1 MITPVPGPY
10 RSDHTDQAEGDGKMK
25 RRALARTL
33 PAFLVALSVMGA
45 GAPSSAQDDGP
56 AAKATTTAVGPQ
68 YDTTHVYVTPGA
80 VDAFVTSWQATF
92 GGTHTAKVVTTVTPT
107 PSQTESE
114 LVLSPVGTL
123 SVFDFKT
130 PVPYPFGAER
140 TGWLMSDLDEGVR
153 QARKSGANVVVAPFD
168 DPIGRD
174 AVVQFPGG
182 VNAQLYWHTKAPSY
196 APLETVPDN
205 RVYLTPDS
213 VDEFLHSY
221 LRFTGGRIV
230 SDQRAA
236 DGGEIGLPQETYRRI
251 AVRSPYG
258 NTVVSVTDGH
268 LPYPFGRETTGYA
281 VPDLTATLRK
291 AEAAGAKVLSGPYT
305 AKGRS
310 SAVVSFPGGYVA
322 ELHQDGD
329 R

>member
-1 MITPVPGPY
+1 
-10 RSDHTDQAEGDGKMK
+10 MK
-25 RRALARTL
+25 RKAMAWAL
-33 PAFLVALSVMGA
+33 PVILVALSVVGA
-45 GAPSSAQDDGP
+45 GAPSSARSERP
-56 AAKATTTAVGPQ
+56 AAVSITAVAPQ
-68 YDTTHVYVTPGA
+68 YDTTHVYVTPGD
-80 VDAFVTSWQATF
+80 VDRFVASWVATF

-107 PSQTESE
+107 PSSTESE

-130 PVPYPFGAER
+130 PVPYPFGTER
-140 TGWLMSDLDEGVR
+140 TGWLVRDLDLGVR
-153 QARKSGANVVVAPFD
+153 QARRSGAHVVVAPFD

-205 RVYLTPDS
+205 RLYLTPDS
-213 VDEFLHSY
+213 VDGFLGSY

-230 SDQRAA
+230 SDRRSA
-236 DGGEIGLPQETYRRI
+236 DAGDIGLPGRTYRRI
-251 AVRSPYG
+251 ALRSPFG

-281 VPDLTATLRK
+281 VHDLAATLRK
-291 AEAAGAKVLSGPYT
+291 AEAGGAKVLWGPYS
-305 AKGRS
+305 AEGRS
-310 SAVVSFPGGYVA
+310 SAMVRFPGGYVA
-322 ELHQDGD
+322 ELHAT

>member
-1 MITPVPGPY
+1 
-10 RSDHTDQAEGDGKMK
+10 MK
-25 RRALARTL
+25 RKAMAWALPVL
-33 PAFLVALSVMGA
+33 LVALSVVGA
-45 GAPSSAQDDGP
+45 GAPSSARSERP
-56 AAKATTTAVGPQ
+56 AAVSTTAVGPQ
-68 YDTTHVYVTPGA
+68 YDTTHVYVTPGD
-80 VDAFVTSWQATF
+80 VDRFVASWVATF

-107 PSQTESE
+107 PSSTESE

-130 PVPYPFGAER
+130 PVPYPFGTER
-140 TGWLMSDLDEGVR
+140 TGWLVRDLDLGVR
-153 QARKSGANVVVAPFD
+153 QARRSGAHVVVAPFD

-205 RVYLTPDS
+205 RLYLTPDS
-213 VDEFLHSY
+213 VDGFLGSY

-230 SDQRAA
+230 SDRRSA
-236 DGGEIGLPQETYRRI
+236 DAGDIGLPGRTYRRI
-251 AVRSPYG
+251 ALRSPFG

-281 VPDLTATLRK
+281 VHNLAATLRK
-291 AEAAGAKVLSGPYT
+291 AEAGGAKVLWGPYS
-305 AKGRS
+305 AEDRS
-310 SAVVSFPGGYVA
+310 SAMVRFPGGYVA
-322 ELHQDGD
+322 ELHTT

>member
-1 MITPVPGPY
+1 
-10 RSDHTDQAEGDGKMK
+10 MK
-25 RRALARTL
+25 RKAMAWALPVL
-33 PAFLVALSVMGA
+33 LVALSVVGA
-45 GAPSSAQDDGP
+45 GAPSSARSERP
-56 AAKATTTAVGPQ
+56 AAVSTTAVGPQ
-68 YDTTHVYVTPGA
+68 YDTTHVYVTPGD
-80 VDAFVTSWQATF
+80 VDRFVASWVATF

-107 PSQTESE
+107 PSSTESE

-130 PVPYPFGAER
+130 PVPYPFGTER
-140 TGWLMSDLDEGVR
+140 TGWLVRDLDVGVR
-153 QARKSGANVVVAPFD
+153 QARRSGAHVVVAPFD

-205 RVYLTPDS
+205 RLYLTPDS
-213 VDEFLHSY
+213 VDGFLGSY

-230 SDQRAA
+230 SDRRSA
-236 DGGEIGLPQETYRRI
+236 DAGDIGLPGRTYRRI
-251 AVRSPYG
+251 ALRSPFG

-281 VPDLTATLRK
+281 VHDLAATLRK
-291 AEAAGAKVLSGPYT
+291 AEAGGAKVLWGPYS
-305 AKGRS
+305 AEGRC
-310 SAVVSFPGGYVA
+310 SAMVRFPGGYVA
-322 ELHQDGD
+322 ELHAT

>member
-1 MITPVPGPY
+1 
-10 RSDHTDQAEGDGKMK
+10 MK
-25 RRALARTL
+25 RKAMAWVL
-33 PAFLVALSVMGA
+33 PALLVALSVVGS
-45 GAPSSAQDDGP
+45 GAPSSAQNEQ
-56 AAKATTTAVGPQ
+56 AAAVTSTTGVGPQ
-68 YDTTHVYVTPGA
+68 YDTTHVYVTPGD
-80 VDAFVTSWQATF
+80 VDAFVTSWEATF

-107 PSQTESE
+107 PSRTESE

-130 PVPYPFGAER
+130 PVPYPFGTER
-140 TGWLMSDLDEGVR
+140 TGWLVHDLDQGVR

-196 APLETVPDN
+196 APLDTVPDN
-205 RVYLTPDS
+205 RVYLTADS
-213 VDEFLHSY
+213 VHAFLRSY
-221 LRFTGGRIV
+221 LRFTQGRIV

-236 DGGEIGLPQETYRRI
+236 DAGDISLPGRTYRRI
-251 AVRSPYG
+251 TLRSPFG

-281 VPDLTATLRK
+281 VRDLPATLHR
-291 AEAAGAKVLSGPYT
+291 AEAAGATVLWGPYT
-305 AKGRS
+305 AEGRS
-310 SAVVSFPGGYVA
+310 NTMVRFPGGYVA
-322 ELHQDGD
+322 EVHEEKEQ

>member
-1 MITPVPGPY
+1 
-10 RSDHTDQAEGDGKMK
+10 MK
-25 RRALARTL
+25 RKAMAWALPVL
-33 PAFLVALSVMGA
+33 LVALSVVGA
-45 GAPSSAQDDGP
+45 GAPSSARSERP
-56 AAKATTTAVGPQ
+56 AAVSTTAVGPQ
-68 YDTTHVYVTPGA
+68 YDTTHVYVTPGD
-80 VDAFVTSWQATF
+80 VDRFVASWVATF

-107 PSQTESE
+107 PSSTESE

-130 PVPYPFGAER
+130 PVPYPFGTER
-140 TGWLMSDLDEGVR
+140 TGWLVRDLDLGVR
-153 QARKSGANVVVAPFD
+153 QARRSGAHVVVAPFD

-205 RVYLTPDS
+205 RLYLTPDS
-213 VDEFLHSY
+213 VDGFLGSY

-230 SDQRAA
+230 SDRRSA
-236 DGGEIGLPQETYRRI
+236 DAGDIGLPGRTYRRI
-251 AVRSPYG
+251 ALRSPFG

-281 VPDLTATLRK
+281 VHDLAATLRK
-291 AEAAGAKVLSGPYT
+291 AEAGGAKVLWGPYS
-305 AKGRS
+305 AEDRS
-310 SAVVSFPGGYVA
+310 SAMVRFPGGYVA
-322 ELHQDGD
+322 ELHTT

>member
-1 MITPVPGPY
+1 
-10 RSDHTDQAEGDGKMK
+10 MK
-25 RRALARTL
+25 RKAMAWML
-33 PAFLVALSVMGA
+33 PALLVALSVVGS
-45 GAPSSAQDDGP
+45 GSPSSAQNEEAAARP
-56 AAKATTTAVGPQ
+56 ATTAVGPQ

-80 VDAFVTSWQATF
+80 VDAFVTSWEATF

-107 PSQTESE
+107 PSRTESE

-123 SVFDFKT
+123 SVFDFTT

-140 TGWLMSDLDEGVR
+140 TGWLMSDFDQGVR
-153 QARKSGANVVVAPFD
+153 QARRSGAQVVVAPFD

-196 APLETVPDN
+196 AALDTVPDN
-205 RVYLTPDS
+205 RVYLTADS
-213 VDEFLHSY
+213 ADPFLRSY

-230 SDQRAA
+230 SDHRAA
-236 DGGEIGLPQETYRRI
+236 DGGEIGLPAGTYRRI
-251 AVRSPYG
+251 ALRSPFG

-281 VPDLTATLRK
+281 VHDLTVTLGK
-291 AEAAGAKVLSGPYT
+291 AEAAGAKVLWGPYA

-310 SAVVSFPGGYVA
+310 SAMVRFPGGYVA
-322 ELHQDGD
+322 ELHQGGE
-329 R
+329 RR

>member
-1 MITPVPGPY
+1 
-10 RSDHTDQAEGDGKMK
+10 MK
-25 RRALARTL
+25 RKAMAWALPVL
-33 PAFLVALSVMGA
+33 LVALSVVGA
-45 GAPSSAQDDGP
+45 GAPSSARSERP
-56 AAKATTTAVGPQ
+56 AAVSTTAVGPQ
-68 YDTTHVYVTPGA
+68 YDTTHVYVTPGD
-80 VDAFVTSWQATF
+80 VDRFVASWVATF

-107 PSQTESE
+107 PSSTESE

-130 PVPYPFGAER
+130 PVPYPFGTER
-140 TGWLMSDLDEGVR
+140 TGWLVRDLDLGVR
-153 QARKSGANVVVAPFD
+153 QARRSGAHVVVAPFD

-205 RVYLTPDS
+205 RLYLTPDS
-213 VDEFLHSY
+213 VDGFLGSY

-230 SDQRAA
+230 SDQRSA
-236 DGGEIGLPQETYRRI
+236 DAGDIGLPGRTYRRI
-251 AVRSPYG
+251 ALRSPFG

-281 VPDLTATLRK
+281 VHDLAATLHK
-291 AEAAGAKVLSGPYT
+291 AEAGGAKVLWGPYS
-305 AKGRS
+305 AEGRS
-310 SAVVSFPGGYVA
+310 SAMVRFPGGYVA
-322 ELHQDGD
+322 ELHAP

>member
-1 MITPVPGPY
+1 
-10 RSDHTDQAEGDGKMK
+10 MK
-25 RRALARTL
+25 RRTMAWVLPTL
-33 PAFLVALSVMGA
+33 LVALSVVGS
-45 GAPSSAQDDGP
+45 GAPTSAHSER
-56 AAKATTTAVGPQ
+56 AAATVPTTAVGPQ
-68 YDTTHVYVTPGA
+68 YDTTHVYVTPGD
-80 VDAFVTSWQATF
+80 VDTFVASWEATF

-107 PSQTESE
+107 PSSTESQ
-114 LVLSPVGTL
+114 LVHSPVGTL

-130 PVPYPFGAER
+130 PVPYPFGTER
-140 TGWLMSDLDEGVR
+140 TGWLVSDLDRGVR
-153 QARKSGANVVVAPFD
+153 QARQSGARVVVAPFD

-196 APLETVPDN
+196 EPLKTVPDN

-213 VDEFLHSY
+213 VGEFLGAY

-236 DGGEIGLPQETYRRI
+236 DAGDIGLPGRTYRRI
-251 AVRSPYG
+251 AIRSPFG

-281 VPDLTATLRK
+281 VHDLTDTLRK
-291 AEAAGAKVLSGPYT
+291 AEAAGAKVLWGPYT
-305 AKGRS
+305 AEGRS
-310 SAVVSFPGGYVA
+310 TATVRFPGGYIA
-322 ELHQDGD
+322 ELHTAH
-329 R
+329 

>member
-1 MITPVPGPY
+1 
-10 RSDHTDQAEGDGKMK
+10 MK
-25 RRALARTL
+25 KRKAMVRLL
-33 PAFLVALSVMGA
+33 PALLLVVSVGGFA
-45 GAPSSAQDDGP
+45 APSSAQSRHAPARLP
-56 AAKATTTAVGPQ
+56 AATTAVGPQ

-80 VDAFVTSWQATF
+80 MDAFVTCWEATF
-92 GGTHTAKVVTTVTPT
+92 GGTHTSKVVTQVTPT
-107 PSQTESE
+107 PSTTVSE

-123 SVFDFKT
+123 SVFDFQT

-140 TGWLMSDLDEGVR
+140 TGWLMSDFDKGVR
-153 QARKSGANVVVAPFD
+153 LARASGADIVVAPFD

-205 RVYLTPDS
+205 RVYLTRDS
-213 VDEFLHSY
+213 ASAFLTSY

-230 SDQRAA
+230 SDDRAA
-236 DGGEIGLPQETYRRI
+236 DGGQLGAPDETYRRVAI
-251 AVRSPYG
+251 NSPFG

-281 VPDLTATLRK
+281 VKDVTSTLRK
-291 AEAAGAKVLSGPYT
+291 AEAAGAKVLWGPYT
-305 AKGRS
+305 SEGRT
-310 SAVVSFPGGYVA
+310 SAMVRFPGGYVA
-322 ELHQDGD
+322 ELHQSSG

>member
-1 MITPVPGPY
+1 
-10 RSDHTDQAEGDGKMK
+10 MK
-25 RRALARTL
+25 KRKAMVRLL
-33 PAFLVALSVMGA
+33 PSLLLVVGV
-45 GAPSSAQDDGP
+45 GVFPAPSSAQSRNTP
-56 AAKATTTAVGPQ
+56 APLPDAPTAVGPQ

-80 VDAFVTSWQATF
+80 MDAFVTCWEATF
-92 GGTHTAKVVTTVTPT
+92 GGTHTAKVVTHVTPT
-107 PSQTESE
+107 PSTTVSE

-123 SVFDFKT
+123 SVFDFRT

-140 TGWLMSDLDEGVR
+140 TGWLVSDFDKGVR
-153 QARKSGANVVVAPFD
+153 LARASGADVVVAPFD

-182 VNAQLYWHTKAPSY
+182 VNTQLYRHTKAPSY

-205 RVYLTPDS
+205 RIYLTRDS
-213 VDEFLHSY
+213 ASAFLTSY

-230 SDQRAA
+230 SDDRAA
-236 DGGEIGLPQETYRRI
+236 DGGHIGAPDETYRRI
-251 AVRSPYG
+251 AISSPFG

-281 VPDLTATLRK
+281 VKDLTSTLRK
-291 AEAAGAKVLSGPYT
+291 AEDAGAKMLWGPYT
-305 AKGRS
+305 SQGRT
-310 SAVVSFPGGYVA
+310 SAMVRFPGGYVA
-322 ELHQDGD
+322 ELHQSDY